1 MSPGLGS
8 QLDVHSSVGDING
21 GGGLVSADLMENS
34 PLMSAKETTV
44 ISLDYVNI
52 KLHTSSL

>member
-8 QLDVHSSVGDING
+8 QLDVHSSVGDIN